1 MFQRM
6 PPRVKTLEERQ
17 QLQKLILDAARDL
30 FVQHGVEAVSMRE
43 IAKRVGYS
51 PTTIYLYFKDKND
64 LLQTLCDHDSLIL
77 ANDLRNINAD
87 AAPDAVQQLRE
98 LCSAYSRFALA
109 YPNHYR
115 FMFMTP
121 KPSNSKDKSK
131 LRQGN
136 IEQDAYAFLR
146 SMVQQAF
153 EQQVFRADLANMDL
167 IAQTLW
173 AGIHGVCAL
182 EIGMAGDDWVD
193 WQPIDQRVSL
203 MQHAMIQG
211 LTRPHSKH

>member
-1 MFQRM
+1 M

-30 FVQHGVEAVSMRE
+30 FVQRGVEAVSMRE

-64 LLQTLCDHDSLIL
+64 LLQTLCDHDALIL

-87 AAPDAVQQLRE
+87 TALDAGQQLKE
-98 LCSAYSRFALA
+98 LCNAYSRFALA

-121 KPSNSKDKSK
+121 KPGNSKDKSK

-153 EQQVFRADLANMDL
+153 EQQIFRADLANMDL

-182 EIGMAGDDWVD
+182 EIGMAGDDWVV
-193 WQPIDQRVSL
+193 WQPIEERVSL
-203 MQHAMIQG
+203 MQNTMIQG